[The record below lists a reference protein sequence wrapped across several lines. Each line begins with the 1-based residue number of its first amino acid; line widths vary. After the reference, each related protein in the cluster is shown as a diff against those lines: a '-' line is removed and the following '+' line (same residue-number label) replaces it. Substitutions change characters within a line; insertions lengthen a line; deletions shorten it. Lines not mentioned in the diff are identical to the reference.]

1 MGCWERFLK
10 VALWCWVCG
19 FLLFYRQ
26 NGFITLLLFLATI
39 IYWIGCK
46 RGSFFFS
53 FSMSLLGV
61 MGIVS
66 ILWFRLLCWFSF
78 AGFAAMMIVRWGY
91 ILRKNKNKKSFVK
104 RMCLCALLG

>member
-1 MGCWERFLK
+1 MVSCFSTDRMALLLYYYFL
-10 VALWCWVCG
+10 
-19 FLLFYRQ
+19 
-26 NGFITLLLFLATI
+26 LLLF
-39 IYWIGCK
+39 IGLVVSA
-46 RGSFFFS
+46 GLFFFS